1 MANNDKQI
9 KFFNTTQG
17 SYSGKA
23 ARHAQ
28 ISAVRSHLVSRQH
41 ANKHTQIGLPMRV
54 QHRTRRT
61 SEEEKSQAADEQRPR
76 AKTAPIDPPP
86 SAESQPDGVVAGFD
100 SLEDESLS
108 ISHLMSIFNF
118 PQQSMQ
124 NIIADDVP
132 ISSDTDIATSSHE
145 IEETQDS
152 FDYSMDNPDNVVT
165 SNMSI
170 RRSANRSRDLI
181 PRPVRRPGK
190 PSNDGGS
197 SDRKVPHLTR
207 ATTVP
212 DGDSSDL
219 DIPRLSRCASAP
231 IASQVFSTLDFVQL
245 PLDITARDKSMI
257 HFCMSLL
264 LYGCIQSLTKA

>member
-17 SYSGKA
+17 SYSGTA

-28 ISAVRSHLVSRQH
+28 ISAVRSHLASRQH

-54 QHRTRRT
+54 QHRTERT
-61 SEEEKSQAADEQRPR
+61 IEEERSQPAGERRPR
-76 AKTAPIDPPP
+76 AKAAPIDPPP
-86 SAESQPDGVVAGFD
+86 DAESQPDDVVAEFD
-100 SLEDESLS
+100 SLQDESLS
-108 ISHLMSIFNF
+108 ISQLMSIFNF

-132 ISSDTDIATSSHE
+132 ISSDADIATSSLD
-145 IEETQDS
+145 IEEAQLS
-152 FDYSMDNPDNVVT
+152 FDKSADNPDDVVT

-170 RRSANRSRDLI
+170 RRSPNRNRDLLPRPTRRSGNRSDD
-181 PRPVRRPGK
+181 
-190 PSNDGGS
+190 SGS
-197 SDRKVPHLTR
+197 SGRRVPHLTR

-219 DIPRLSRCASAP
+219 DVPRLSRCASAP

-257 HFCMSLL
+257 HFCM
-264 LYGCIQSLTKA
+264 